1 MTEMAM
7 GAASTLDDTSTVVV
21 TGGLGFIGS
30 AVVRKLVA
38 DTDYRV
44 VNIDK
49 MTYASTEGSVEAVAG
64 SDRYRFL
71 KCDLVDAAAVGA
83 ALSEARPDAIMHLAA
98 ETHVDRSIDG
108 PRAFLES
115 NVIGTFNLLEA
126 ARDLGSLKRFV
137 HVSTDEV
144 FGSLDHD
151 AAKFDEATPYDPRSP
166 YSATKAASDHL
177 VRAWC
182 ETFGLPV
189 TVTNCSNNYG
199 PYQFP
204 EKLIPL
210 MIIKAARGD
219 ALPVYGSGENVR
231 DWLHVDD
238 HAAALTAVLQR
249 GISGRTYAIGGDAE
263 VTNIDV
269 VRMICG
275 LVDAAIGDGGDR
287 SDQIEFVAD
296 RPGHDLRY
304 AVDSGRIQRELHW
317 SPAHTFRAG
326 LEETVAWYLANEDWW
341 GPLMAQNGGARL
353 GLKEA
358 C

>member
-1 MTEMAM
+1 MTANAM
-7 GAASTLDDTSTVVV
+7 TTAAPLDAGSTIVV

-30 AVVRKLVA
+30 AVVRRLIA
-38 DTDYRV
+38 ETDHLV
-44 VNIDK
+44 VNLDK
-49 MTYASTEGSVEAVAG
+49 VSYASTEGSVEVVAD
-64 SDRYRFL
+64 SDRYRFVR
-71 KCDLVDAAAVGA
+71 CDLADADAVGA
-83 ALSEARPDAIMHLAA
+83 ALSGIGPDAIMHLAA

-126 ARDLGSLKRFV
+126 ARDLGSMKRFV

-144 FGSLDHD
+144 FGSLSHEDGR
-151 AAKFDEATPYDPRSP
+151 FDENTPYDPRSP

-189 TVTNCSNNYG
+189 SVTNCSNNYG

-210 MIIKAARGD
+210 MIIKAARGE

-238 HAAALTAVLQR
+238 HAAALTTVLQR
-249 GISGRTYAIGGDAE
+249 GLSGRTYAIGGDDE
-263 VTNIDV
+263 MTNIDV
-269 VRMICG
+269 VRTICD
-275 LVDAAIGDGGDR
+275 LVDEAMGDGKDR
-287 SDQIEFVAD
+287 SAQIELVAD

-304 AVDSGRIQRELHW
+304 AVDSTRIQTELGW
-317 SPAHTFRAG
+317 RPAKSFATG
-326 LEETVAWYLANEDWW
+326 LEETVAWYLANEAWW
-341 GPLMAQNGGARL
+341 GPLMAENGGARL